1 MDAQTITMPA
11 EEAKERLRAYR
22 KQLHRRA
29 DAEFEAIAAGYEQ
42 LAKGRAL
49 IDVETVLQACP
60 RDAKNRPR
68 LAIARSDRREVRY
81 WRNGGR
87 DIFASDSGA
96 SSWNNVPTRRGRPLW
111 GMRCT
116 FRVPISGSELKF
128 EDGYAMVPLVP
139 PDALETAGNPAL
151 RKCFTLWEV
160 EQWQDRARVLPD
172 RDPFLLQHL
181 GGSLYVVLA
190 EWDLTDLERAVM
202 AGRRPAS

>member
-1 MDAQTITMPA
+1 MDTQMITMPA

-22 KQLHRRA
+22 KQLHRKA

-49 IDVETVLQACP
+49 IDVETALQACP
-60 RDAKNRPR
+60 RDAKGRPR

-81 WRNGGR
+81 WRRNGEDVFGA
-87 DIFASDSGA
+87 DAFAN
-96 SSWNNVPTRRGRPLW
+96 SWSNAPRGRGGSTL
-111 GMRCT
+111 RRR
-116 FRVPISGSELKF
+116 FRVPLPTNTPSID
-128 EDGYAMVPLVP
+128 DGYAMVPLVP
-139 PDALETAGNPAL
+139 PDVLEGAGNPAL

-160 EQWQDRARVLPD
+160 EQWQERARIMPD

-181 GGSLYVVLA
+181 GGSLYVVLG

-202 AGRRPAS
+202 AGRRPAP

>member
-1 MDAQTITMPA
+1 MPA

-22 KQLHRRA
+22 KQLHRKA
-29 DAEFEAIAAGYEQ
+29 DAEYEAIAAGYEE

-49 IDVETVLQACP
+49 IDVEVALQACP

-81 WRNGGR
+81 WRRNGEDVFGA
-87 DIFASDSGA
+87 DAFASAWSNAPRG
-96 SSWNNVPTRRGRPLW
+96 SSTLRRR
-111 GMRCT
+111 
-116 FRVPISGSELKF
+116 FRVPLQGTAQT

-139 PDALETAGNPAL
+139 PDVLEGAGNPAL
-151 RKCFTLWEV
+151 VKCFTLWEV
-160 EQWQDRARVLPD
+160 EQWQERARTLPD

-181 GGSLYVVLA
+181 GGSLYVVLG

-202 AGRRPAS
+202 ASRRPTS